1 MDHTDQTLSY
11 LINNYHIYDKTTG
24 NVTNVFSENF
34 GAATNNDVLSKIIT
48 QKYIANSPMQPLE
61 AWNNNRRL
69 GLPFF
74 VNPAVENILPNLP
87 GATPTGLLISKREF
101 FPQRLRY
108 PISLQNTNPDSYDQA
123 LQFLGR
129 EDLVTTPLWWAKQ

>member
-1 MDHTDQTLSY
+1 
-11 LINNYHIYDKTTG
+11 
-24 NVTNVFSENF
+24 
-34 GAATNNDVLSKIIT
+34 
-48 QKYIANSPMQPLE
+48 MQPLE